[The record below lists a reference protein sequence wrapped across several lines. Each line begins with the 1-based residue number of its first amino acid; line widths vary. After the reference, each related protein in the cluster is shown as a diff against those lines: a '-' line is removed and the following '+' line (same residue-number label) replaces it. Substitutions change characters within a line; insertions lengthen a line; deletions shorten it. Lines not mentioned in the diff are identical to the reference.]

1 MSCGKTIDIVGNSL
15 VVKRK
20 DGTKTQNW
28 IFNDDNRTIQ
38 SLEFPDQSFG
48 IHANGKNRAVDLSKT
63 TSAWFQTFRYINE
76 NIVNQR
82 GLVLE
87 V

>member
-1 MSCGKTIDIVGNSL
+1 MPCNRVIEVKGNDII
-15 VVKRK
+15 VKRK
-20 DGTKTQNW
+20 NGNKTQNW
-28 IFNDDNRTIQ
+28 IFNDDKRTIQ
-38 SLEFPDQSFG
+38 SYEFPEQSLS
-48 IHANGKNRAVDLSKT
+48 IHADGKNRGLYLKQTSKD
-63 TSAWFQTFRYINE
+63 WFQSFRYINE

>member
-1 MSCGKTIDIVGNSL
+1 

-20 DGTKTQNW
+20 NGDKTQNW
-28 IFNDDNRTIQ
+28 IFNDDKRTFQ
-38 SLEFPDQSFG
+38 SLEFPERSFG
-48 IHANGKNRAVDLSKT
+48 LHANGKNRAVELYKT
-63 TSAWFQTFRYINE
+63 TSEWFQTFRYINE